1 MDELIA
7 GYRRFRQG
15 YYKQHGSLYRDL
27 AIRGQKPETMMIGCS
42 DSRVDPAITFDTS
55 PGEVFMVRNVA
66 AIVPPYAPDGHH
78 HATSSALEFAVKGL
92 EVRNI
97 VVLGH
102 ARCGGIAA
110 LMRGE
115 DAPPTDFIGLWTSIL
130 APAREKAL
138 EQSPHDHVHAQELCE
153 QEGVRVSCANL
164 HTYPWIAERVRG
176 GKLVIHGWYFDLTT
190 GELYRLD
197 PDGHFSRVPD

>member
-15 YYKQHGSLYRDL
+15 YYKQHGDLYRAL
-27 AIRGQKPETMMIGCS
+27 AFGGQKPDTMMIGCS

-164 HTYPWIAERVRG
+164 HTYPWIADRVRG

-190 GELYRLD
+190 GELYRLE
-197 PDGHFSRVPD
+197 PDSSFSRVPD